1 MAALSN
7 TSVGY
12 FPSHFFPRPEL
23 MTFQASA
30 PSLQMAVNL
39 LSDLAE
45 TTQEVS
51 NQYEV
56 TLDRMQD
63 GSDLEEEDVEVS
75 LSQALILLALTS
87 QQKLRNEFIGDAPLS
102 DDLIR
107 VAFVARSQMLFSASS
122 YTAIYG

>member
-1 MAALSN
+1 MAI
-7 TSVGY
+7 
-12 FPSHFFPRPEL
+12 
-23 MTFQASA
+23 
-30 PSLQMAVNL
+30 NL

-56 TLDRMQD
+56 ILDRMQD

-75 LSQALILLALTS
+75 LSLDIDMLVLTP

-102 DDLIR
+102 DDLIK
-107 VAFVARSQMLFSASS
+107 VAFIARSQMLFSVSS
-122 YTAIYG
+122 YTAMYELTQLIEHHRYD

>member
-1 MAALSN
+1 
-7 TSVGY
+7 
-12 FPSHFFPRPEL
+12 

-45 TTQEVS
+45 TTEEVS

-56 TLDRMQD
+56 ILDRMQD

-75 LSQALILLALTS
+75 HSLDI
-87 QQKLRNEFIGDAPLS
+87 DCW
-102 DDLIR
+102 
-107 VAFVARSQMLFSASS
+107 
-122 YTAIYG
+122 Y

>member
-1 MAALSN
+1 
-7 TSVGY
+7 
-12 FPSHFFPRPEL
+12 
-23 MTFQASA
+23 
-30 PSLQMAVNL
+30 MAVSL

-56 TLDRMQD
+56 ILDRMQD

-75 LSQALILLALTS
+75 LSLDIDMLVLTP

-102 DDLIR
+102 DDLIK
-107 VAFVARSQMLFSASS
+107 VAFIARSQMLFSVSS
-122 YTAIYG
+122 HTAMYELTQLIEHHRYD

>member
-1 MAALSN
+1 MVLLNQVLLAFLTAATNGLKAGSGNPVFITGVQRSHSSAVKYIGELLSLPI
-7 TSVGY
+7 S
-12 FPSHFFPRPEL
+12 PRPEL

-56 TLDRMQD
+56 ILDRMQD

-75 LSQALILLALTS
+75 LSQALILWH
-87 QQKLRNEFIGDAPLS
+87 
-102 DDLIR
+102 
-107 VAFVARSQMLFSASS
+107 
-122 YTAIYG
+122 